1 MNQLPEIPRY
11 NDESQWNKWRGLDV
25 PPAEQ
30 PTVAHVYQFPLAQAR
45 TVIAMVES
53 EQYASGHDYPGD
65 MPFTD

>member
-11 NDESQWNKWRGLDV
+11 NDESQWNRWRGVDV

-30 PTVAHVYQFPLAQAR
+30 PTVYQFPLVQAR

-53 EQYASGHDYPGD
+53 VRYASGHDYPGD